1 MREKMTIITSKR
13 TILAVLIILALVFL
27 YLSYEEGKKLK
38 KNPDEKSLPEIVTQ
52 NEATDLK
59 VEGNSE
65 LEFQDID
72 EGDFFIEYRLERDRR
87 RAQEIEML
95 QTMFNS
101 SNVANEARQ
110 EALQKVLQL
119 TNSLDQELTLE
130 TLIVAKGYADAV
142 TFIQQNQVT
151 VVVKDGDFDSKD
163 ATKIA
168 DLVNRTTGIPLSKIT
183 IFAKK

>member
-1 MREKMTIITSKR
+1 MTVITSKR
-13 TILAVLIILALVFL
+13 TIVAVLIVLALVFL
-27 YLSYEEGKKLK
+27 YLSYEEGKKI
-38 KNPDEKSLPEIVTQ
+38 KNPPMEENFQGVVAENAPIDFK
-52 NEATDLK
+52 K
-59 VEGNSE
+59 VEGAGD
-65 LEFQDID
+65 LEINDID

-95 QTMFNS
+95 QSMFNS
-101 SNVANEARQ
+101 SNVANEVRQ

-151 VVVKDGDFDSKD
+151 VVVKDGDFDNKD
-163 ATKIA
+163 AAKIA
-168 DLVNRTTGIPLSKIT
+168 DLVNRTTGIPMSKIT